1 MQPCLQSLRVAAML
15 IISMCAGAEATTDT
29 FAIDSVRGIDERA
42 YLEID
47 GVPQYVMIRGE
58 DRDNPVLLYVHGG
71 PGAAASLYAWKYFTR
86 GGWER
91 SFTVVNWDQQGA
103 GKTFGRAGNKID
115 PTLTIER
122 IAEDGIAVAAA
133 VARKLG
139 KRKIILAGGSWGS
152 IIGVRMAKLRPDLF
166 YAYIGNAQV
175 VSPHDEAVAYR
186 RVLDKAR
193 NRGIAS
199 AVTEL
204 EKAGP
209 PPYRSPDAFRAQRRW
224 ASIFEKHP
232 RVDIQKEV
240 ASTPGTVPADL
251 SVWAAGFLASDAH
264 FRGANM
270 QGPAQTI
277 DLTTWGPEFELP
289 VILIQ
294 GAEDDVTP
302 TSEVRK
308 YFEWIQAPTKRFLVI
323 EGAGHNVVTSHSEAF
338 GKLLVESVRPL
349 ALAP

>member
-1 MQPCLQSLRVAAML
+1 ML
-15 IISMCAGAEATTDT
+15 MISMCAYAEASTET
-29 FAIDSVRGIDERA
+29 FSIDGTRGIDERA
-42 YLEID
+42 YLEIN
-47 GVPQYVMIRGE
+47 GVAQYVMIRGD

-103 GKTFGRAGNKID
+103 GKTFGHAGNRID
-115 PTLTIER
+115 PTLTIDHL
-122 IAEDGIAVAAA
+122 ADDGIAVAEA

-152 IIGVRMAKLRPDLF
+152 VIGARMAKQRPDLF
-166 YAYIGNAQV
+166 YAYVGNAHV

-186 RVLDKAR
+186 RVLDKASSK
-193 NRGIAS
+193 GIA
-199 AVTEL
+199 AAIAEL

-209 PPYRSPDAFRAQRRW
+209 PPYKSPEAFRAQRKW

-240 ASTPGTVPADL
+240 TSTPGTVPADL
-251 SVWAAGFLASDAH
+251 SIWRAGFLASDAH

-270 QGPAQTI
+270 KGPAETI
-277 DLTTWGPEFELP
+277 DLMTWGPEFALP

-302 TSEVRK
+302 TSEVRQ
-308 YFEWIQAPTKRFLVI
+308 YFEWIQAPSKQFLVI
-323 EGAGHNVVTSHSEAF
+323 EGAGHNAVTSHSEAF
-338 GKLLVESVRPL
+338 GKLLTQHVRPL
-349 ALAP
+349 AMAQ

>member
-1 MQPCLQSLRVAAML
+1 MVCG
-15 IISMCAGAEATTDT
+15 CARAQAPAEA
-29 FAIDSVRGIDERA
+29 FSIDNTRGIDERL
-42 YLEID
+42 YVDIN
-47 GVPQYVMIRGE
+47 GVAQHVMIRGE

-71 PGAAASLYAWKYFTR
+71 PGAAASLYAWKFFTR

-122 IAEDGIAVAAA
+122 IADDGVAVAEA

-152 IIGVRMAKLRPDLF
+152 VIGARMAKQRPELF
-166 YAYIGNAQV
+166 HAYVGNAHV
-175 VSPHDEAVAYR
+175 VSPNDEVVAYQ

-193 NRGIAS
+193 GQGIA
-199 AVTEL
+199 AAITEL
-204 EKAGP
+204 EKSGP
-209 PPYRSPDAFRAQRRW
+209 PPYKSPASFRAQRKW
-224 ASIFEKHP
+224 AGIFEKHP
-232 RVDIQKEV
+232 PVDIQKEV

-251 SVWAAGFLASDAH
+251 ATWWAGFLASDAH
-264 FRGANM
+264 FRGADM
-270 QGPAQTI
+270 GGPAEKI

-308 YFEWIQAPTKRFLVI
+308 YFEWIQAPKKQFLVI
-323 EGAGHNVVTSHSEAF
+323 EGAGHNVVTSHAQEF
-338 GKLLVESVRPL
+338 GRLMVEHVRPL
-349 ALAP
+349 AMAD

>member
-1 MQPCLQSLRVAAML
+1 MQTVLQSLRVAAVL
-15 IISMCAGAEATTDT
+15 IISMCARAEGTTET
-29 FAIDSVRGIDERA
+29 FSIDSARGIDERV
-42 YLEID
+42 YLEIN

-122 IAEDGIAVAAA
+122 LVEDGVAVAEA

-152 IIGVRMAKLRPDLF
+152 VIGARMAKQRPDLF
-166 YAYIGNAQV
+166 YAYVGNAHV
-175 VSPHDEAVAYR
+175 VSPYDEVIAYR

-193 NRGIAS
+193 SKGIAA
-199 AVTEL
+199 AVAEL

-209 PPYRSPDAFRAQRRW
+209 PPYRSPEAFRVQRKW
-224 ASIFEKHP
+224 AGIFEKHP

-251 SVWAAGFLASDAH
+251 AIWGAGFLASDAH
-264 FRGANM
+264 FRGADM
-270 QGPAQTI
+270 QGPAESI
-277 DLTTWGPEFELP
+277 DLTTWGPEFKLP
-289 VILIQ
+289 VIIIQ

-302 TSEVRK
+302 TDEVRK

-323 EGAGHNVVTSHSEAF
+323 DGAGHNVVTSHSEAF
-338 GKLLVESVRPL
+338 GKLLAQHARPL
-349 ALAP
+349 AMAQ